1 MVGSMRYRMD
11 YKEVWGKVGSMRYR
25 VGGTEYKSMVV
36 GVMMTSMRDCV
47 RYMMDY
53 KEVWEMRAGMMKF
66 KMRELLMR
74 YMMDYKEVWEMRGS
88 MVKFKMRE
96 LLMTRDKRE
105 L

>member
-1 MVGSMRYRMD
+1 MD

-25 VGGTEYKSMVV
+25 VRGTEYKSMV

-47 RYMMDY
+47 TRDCTEVWEMVGSMRYRMDY
-53 KEVWEMRAGMMKF
+53 KEVWGM
-66 KMRELLMR
+66 
-74 YMMDYKEVWEMRGS
+74 VGS
-88 MVKFKMRE
+88 IVKFKMRE